1 MRILGIET
9 SCDETAV
16 SLIEADGQLPNP
28 TFKVLGDSLYSQIKI
43 HAEYGGVFPMM
54 AKRAHALNIVH
65 LLSKTLQ
72 EAGEYHEATI
82 SLNPELEAKIAKL
95 LEREDDLSKDI
106 LTLAKKI
113 QTPKIDAIAV
123 TFGPGLEP
131 ALWVGVNFAR
141 ALSLLWNIPI
151 IPTNHMQGHIYS
163 VLLSATGKMQTINF
177 PIVSLLISGGH
188 TELVKLTDWTKA
200 EVIGRTRDDAVGE
213 AFDKVARIL
222 GLPYPGG
229 PEISK
234 LADQHRAEGDS
245 EDKWKLPRPMINSSD
260 TDFSFS
266 GLKTAVLYAVKK
278 HGDLNEQ
285 DKKDLAREFEDAVV
299 EVLIKKTKKAVE
311 EVGSNTVIIG
321 GGVSCNKAI
330 RSAFEKLA
338 TEENLNV
345 ILPNPKMSTDNSV
358 MIAIAGYINLQAG
371 AKTVTG
377 DEVIKAVGNLSF

>member
-16 SLIEADGQLPNP
+16 SLIEAGGELPNP

-54 AKRAHALNIVH
+54 AKRHHALNIVQ
-65 LLSKTLQ
+65 LLAKTLQ

-82 SLNPELEAKIAKL
+82 SLDPELEAKIVKL
-95 LEREDDLSKDI
+95 LEREDDLGKDI

-163 VLLSATGKMQTINF
+163 VLLSATGEMQTINF

-188 TELVKLTDWTKA
+188 TELVKLIDWTKA

-234 LADQHRAEGDS
+234 LADQHRAES
-245 EDKWKLPRPMINSSD
+245 TNEDKWKLPRPMINSGD
-260 TDFSFS
+260 IDFSFS

-299 EVLIKKTKKAVE
+299 EVLIKKTKKAIE
-311 EVGSNTVIIG
+311 EVCSNTVIIG

-338 TEENLNV
+338 IGENLNV

-358 MIAIAGYINLQAG
+358 MIAIAGYINLQTG
-371 AKTVTG
+371 LMTFDG

>member
-16 SLIEADGQLPNP
+16 SLIEATGELPKP
-28 TFKVLGDSLYSQIKI
+28 TFKVLGDSLYSQIAI
-43 HAEYGGVFPMM
+43 HAQYGGVFPMM
-54 AKRAHALNIVH
+54 AKRHHALNIVQ
-65 LLSKTLQ
+65 LLVKTLQ

-82 SLNPELEAKIAKL
+82 SLDAELEAKIVKL
-95 LEREDDLSKDI
+95 LEREDDLGKDI
-106 LTLAKKI
+106 LNLAKKI
-113 QTPKIDAIAV
+113 QAPKIDAIAV

-163 VLLSATGKMQTINF
+163 VLLSTTGEMQPINF

-188 TELVKLTDWTKA
+188 TELVKLIDWTKA

-234 LADQHRAEGDS
+234 LADQHRAES
-245 EDKWKLPRPMINSSD
+245 TNEDKWKLPRP
-260 TDFSFS
+260 
-266 GLKTAVLYAVKK
+266 
-278 HGDLNEQ
+278 
-285 DKKDLAREFEDAVV
+285 
-299 EVLIKKTKKAVE
+299 
-311 EVGSNTVIIG
+311 
-321 GGVSCNKAI
+321 
-330 RSAFEKLA
+330 
-338 TEENLNV
+338 
-345 ILPNPKMSTDNSV
+345 
-358 MIAIAGYINLQAG
+358 
-371 AKTVTG
+371 
-377 DEVIKAVGNLSF
+377 

>member
-1 MRILGIET
+1 MKILGIET

-16 SLIEADGQLPNP
+16 SLIEAAGQLPNP

-43 HAEYGGVFPMM
+43 HAEYGGVFPMI
-54 AKRAHALNIVH
+54 AKRHHALNIVQ
-65 LLSKTLQ
+65 LLAKTLQ

-82 SLNPELEAKIAKL
+82 SLNPELEAKISKL
-95 LEREDDLSKDI
+95 LEREDDLGRDI

-113 QTPKIDAIAV
+113 QAPKIDAIAV

-141 ALSLLWNIPI
+141 TLSLLWNIPI

-163 VLLSATGKMQTINF
+163 VLLSATGEMQAINF

-188 TELVKLTDWTKA
+188 TELVKLTDWTQA
-200 EVIGRTRDDAVGE
+200 QVIGRTRDDAVGE

-234 LADQHRAEGDS
+234 LAIQHRAEGVN
-245 EDKWKLPRPMINSSD
+245 EDKWKLPRPMINSGD
-260 TDFSFS
+260 TNFSFS

-278 HGDLNEQ
+278 HGDLSDQ

-299 EVLIKKTKKAVE
+299 EVLVKKTKKAVE
-311 EVGSNTVIIG
+311 EVGSNNVIIG

-338 TEENLNV
+338 NEENLNV

-371 AKTVTG
+371 AKTVDG

>member
-1 MRILGIET
+1 MRLLGIET

-16 SLIEADGQLPNP
+16 SLIEATGELPKP
-28 TFKVLGDSLYSQIKI
+28 TFKVLGDSLYSQIAI
-43 HAEYGGVFPMM
+43 HAQYGGVFPMM
-54 AKRAHALNIVH
+54 AKRHHALNIVQ
-65 LLSKTLQ
+65 LLAKTLQ
-72 EAGEYHEATI
+72 DAGEYHETTI
-82 SLNPELEAKIAKL
+82 DLNPELEAKIVKL
-95 LEREDDLSKDI
+95 LEREDDLGKDI
-106 LTLAKKI
+106 LNLAKKI
-113 QTPKIDAIAV
+113 QAPKIDAIAV

-163 VLLSATGKMQTINF
+163 VLLSATGEMQPINF

-188 TELVKLTDWTKA
+188 TELVKLADWTKA

-234 LADQHRAEGDS
+234 LTDQHRAEGTN
-245 EDKWKLPRPMINSSD
+245 EDKWKLPRPMINSGD
-260 TDFSFS
+260 LDFSFS

-278 HGDLNEQ
+278 YGVLSEQ

-299 EVLIKKTKKAVE
+299 EVLIKKTKKAIE

-338 TEENLNV
+338 TVENLNA

-371 AKTVTG
+371 AKTVDG

>member
-16 SLIEADGQLPNP
+16 SLIEATGELPKP
-28 TFKVLGDSLYSQIKI
+28 TFKVLGDSLYSQIAI
-43 HAEYGGVFPMM
+43 HAQYGGVFPMM
-54 AKRAHALNIVH
+54 AKRHHALNIVQ
-65 LLSKTLQ
+65 LLVKTLQ

-82 SLNPELEAKIAKL
+82 SLDAELEAKIVKL
-95 LEREDDLSKDI
+95 LEREDDLGKDI
-106 LTLAKKI
+106 LNLAKKI
-113 QTPKIDAIAV
+113 QAPKIDAIAV

-163 VLLSATGKMQTINF
+163 VLLSTTGEMQPINF

-188 TELVKLTDWTKA
+188 TELVKLIDWTKA

-234 LADQHRAEGDS
+234 LADQHRAES
-245 EDKWKLPRPMINSSD
+245 TNEDKWKLPRPMINSGD
-260 TDFSFS
+260 IDFSFS

-299 EVLIKKTKKAVE
+299 EVLIKKTKKAIE
-311 EVGSNTVIIG
+311 EVCSNTVIIG

-338 TEENLNV
+338 IGENLNV

-358 MIAIAGYINLQAG
+358 MIAIAGYINLQTG
-371 AKTVTG
+371 LMTFDG